1 MQAWVA
7 TSDDVV
13 CSDVSNVV
21 CNAAIRNTETS
32 NGPGSSGAGSNGAAS
47 DERGDAARGNKR
59 FRRLLIAADST
70 FQELGFARGL
80 STYFW

>member
-7 TSDDVV
+7 KNEDDV
-13 CSDVSNVV
+13 
-21 CNAAIRNTETS
+21 CNEAIRSTETS
-32 NGPGSSGAGSNGAAS
+32 NGPGRSDAASSGAAS

-70 FQELGFARGL
+70 FQELVFARGL
-80 STYFW
+80 RTYFW